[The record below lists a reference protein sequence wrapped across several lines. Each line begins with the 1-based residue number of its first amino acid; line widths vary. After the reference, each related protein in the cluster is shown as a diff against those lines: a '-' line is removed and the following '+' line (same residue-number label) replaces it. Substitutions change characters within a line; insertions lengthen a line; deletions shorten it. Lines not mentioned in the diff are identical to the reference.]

1 MINKYYK
8 LLGVEP
14 TCSNEELENA
24 YTTLRRKYQSERFLE
39 GEKGNYAAKMLTEI
53 ENAYYEIK
61 AYRKEQDTSSGG
73 SFYQVESAIKEG
85 NLQLAQQKLDEF
97 DERSAEWHYYQSVI
111 FYRKNWINESKK
123 QLEIAISMNPSED
136 KYHKA
141 LEKIEAKINGS
152 QSSTYNPDW
161 NKSGNAYRRED
172 DDGERVEQLGGESCC
187 QWCCE
192 MAICNL
198 ALNMCCGCR

>member
-1 MINKYYK
+1 
-8 LLGVEP
+8 
-14 TCSNEELENA
+14 
-24 YTTLRRKYQSERFLE
+24 
-39 GEKGNYAAKMLTEI
+39 
-53 ENAYYEIK
+53 
-61 AYRKEQDTSSGG
+61 
-73 SFYQVESAIKEG
+73 
-85 NLQLAQQKLDEF
+85 
-97 DERSAEWHYYQSVI
+97 
-111 FYRKNWINESKK
+111 
-123 QLEIAISMNPSED
+123 MNPSED

>member
-1 MINKYYK
+1 MIDKYYK
-8 LLGVEP
+8 ILGVSKDD
-14 TCSNEELENA
+14 SNEVIDSRYLELKK
-24 YTTLRRKYQSERFLE
+24 KYNEERFLE
-39 GEKGNYAAKMLTEI
+39 GEAGNNAAKMLTEI

-61 AYRKEQDTSSGG
+61 AYRNEQYTSSSG

-97 DERSAEWHYYQSVI
+97 DERSAEWHDYQSVI

-136 KYHKA
+136 KYRKA
-141 LEKIEAKINGS
+141 LEKIDAKINGS
-152 QSSTYNPDW
+152 QNSTYNPDW
-161 NKSGNAYRRED
+161 NKSGNAYRRQD